1 MKERI
6 INKITSARFII
17 SILVT
22 VVLCVLALRGN
33 VNGESFLTIATAII
47 TYYFTTKDRKTTE

>member
-22 VVLCVLALRGN
+22 VVLCVLALRGTI
-33 VNGESFLTIATAII
+33 NGESFLTIATAII

>member
-22 VVLCVLALRGN
+22 VVLCVLALRGAI
-33 VNGESFLTIATAII
+33 NGESFLTIATAII

>member
-47 TYYFTTKDRKTTE
+47 TYYFTKDRGDK

>member
-22 VVLCVLALRGN
+22 VVLCILALKGN